1 MRTKLDIH
9 YVGTFLSREDGC
21 DPIKLLNPVHVIVLF
36 MQLYCSRY
44 CTVNAVVLFMSI
56 VVFMLLYCSC
66 YCTAHV
72 YCTVHD
78 IVLLMPLYCSCY
90 CTVHAI
96 MT

>member
-1 MRTKLDIH
+1 MRTKLGIH
-9 YVGTFLSREDGC
+9 YVGRFLSREDGC

-56 VVFMLLYCSC
+56 VLFMLLYR
-66 YCTAHV
+66 
-72 YCTVHD
+72 
-78 IVLLMPLYCSCY
+78 LRY

-96 MT
+96 VLFM